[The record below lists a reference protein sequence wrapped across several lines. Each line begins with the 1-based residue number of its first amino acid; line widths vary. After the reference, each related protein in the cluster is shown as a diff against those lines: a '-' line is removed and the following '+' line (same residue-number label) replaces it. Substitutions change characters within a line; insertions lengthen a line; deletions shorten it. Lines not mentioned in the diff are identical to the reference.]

1 MSFGMLLLAF
11 FLSPVYFAVRGRW
24 VAAIINGIFYVTA
37 LFTLFFGFGIFI
49 WIFCVA
55 HAVWDLISHRQE
67 QIIQRQATAI
77 AAKMG
82 KGDS

>member
-37 LFTLFFGFGIFI
+37 LLTLIFGFGIFI
-49 WIFCVA
+49 WLFCVA
-55 HAVWDLISHRQE
+55 HAVWDLASHRQE
-67 QIIQRQATAI
+67 QIIERQATAI

-82 KGDS
+82 RGES